1 MAENSPAGFRRYT
14 APPPPYQAVDGL
26 VTLSNCFYTE
36 MSALCQ
42 GHSYY
47 TTSPCYCQRRSA
59 ACPEPVEGPV
69 LSVVEGPVHTSLL
82 PWMVTPTHLAICASQ
97 NSVIQDRSIY
107 EDAHIFARALH
118 DMKMLNLRDYRAY
131 RELYDLVIGTLP
143 PPDLLVYLQAS
154 VSTLMER
161 IGKRGRGIESG
172 ITADYLERLG
182 ALYTEWINDFN
193 LCPVLTVPADDLDFV
208 KHETHLQII
217 SDRILDKLQGKEE
230 VVFPKM

>member
-1 MAENSPAGFRRYT
+1 LNILTDLDEFLSRRRPSGQDY
-14 APPPPYQAVDGL
+14 P
-26 VTLSNCFYTE
+26 
-36 MSALCQ
+36 
-42 GHSYY
+42 HY
-47 TTSPCYCQRRSA
+47 TTSLRHCQRRAASA
-59 ACPEPVEGPV
+59 R
-69 LSVVEGPVHTSLL
+69 VVAALDGAR
-82 PWMVTPTHLAICASQ
+82 THLAIRASQ

-154 VSTLMER
+154 VPTLMER
-161 IGKRGRGIESG
+161 IGKRGRGMESG